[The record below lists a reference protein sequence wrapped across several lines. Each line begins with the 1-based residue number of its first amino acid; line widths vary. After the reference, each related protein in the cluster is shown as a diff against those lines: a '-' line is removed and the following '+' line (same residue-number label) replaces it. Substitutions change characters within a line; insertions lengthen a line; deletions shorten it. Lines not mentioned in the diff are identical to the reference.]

1 MFYIGYIMFCYIESI
16 NILNLSVLISNMI
29 NTDGYDLH
37 KQKLSGILKFL
48 RVLGKGILRTESLR
62 TAAFNVPY

>member
-1 MFYIGYIMFCYIESI
+1 MFCYIESI
-16 NILNLSVLISNMI
+16 NILTLSVLISNMI

-37 KQKLSGILKFL
+37 KQNLLGILKFL
-48 RVLGKGILRTESLR
+48 RVLGNGILRTESLR